1 MNLFGFTG
9 LREQTPFRMIFD
21 AGACVV
27 GINETVLES
36 TGLAAALT
44 TPWTW
49 YNYTVTP
56 RALGATR
63 GGATFDPQ
71 KEERQIEVNG
81 ARSPL
86 IKMSRVDRVEP
97 VLTVSLLE
105 LADINTLK
113 YPLGQANISET
124 PSGYHKVQPKLD
136 ISLTD
141 YIPNV
146 ALLARTSE
154 DGQEKP
160 VIVVL
165 RNCKVMENSAFTF
178 EDPGEVATE
187 VSFAATNAIENA
199 FDIPYT
205 IYVPV
210 NEDGLGSGS

>member
-1 MNLFGFTG
+1 MDLFGFTG

-21 AGACVV
+21 AGAAVV
-27 GINETVLES
+27 GINETALAA
-36 TGLAAALT
+36 TGLAAALST
-44 TPWTW
+44 TWDW
-49 YNYTVTP
+49 NGYTITP
-56 RALGATR
+56 KALGATR

-86 IKMSRVDRVEP
+86 IAMSRVDRIEP
-97 VLTVSLLE
+97 ILTVSLLE
-105 LADINTLK
+105 LADINTIK
-113 YPLGQANISET
+113 YPLGQADIT
-124 PSGYHKVQPKLD
+124 VTASGYNKVQPRLD
-136 ISLTD
+136 ILLTD

-154 DGQEKP
+154 DGQDKP

-187 VSFAATNAIENA
+187 VSFAATNAIANA
-199 FDIPYT
+199 FDVPYT

-210 NEDGLGSGS
+210 NEDGLGSGA